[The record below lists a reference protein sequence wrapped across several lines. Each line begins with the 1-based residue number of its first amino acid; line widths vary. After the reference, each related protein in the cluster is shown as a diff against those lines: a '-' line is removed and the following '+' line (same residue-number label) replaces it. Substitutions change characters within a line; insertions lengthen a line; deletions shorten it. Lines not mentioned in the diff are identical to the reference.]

1 MVSRRTQLFGSLCAM
16 VFMVNF
22 GRLVFAP
29 LVEPLRADLG
39 ITAGF
44 AGLVVTLTWIGS
56 ASPRLPTG
64 YLLTKVPRHWVI
76 LTAGGILTGAAVVT
90 AQVTTPELLAG
101 AALLMGVASGAYFIA
116 ANPLVSELFPG
127 SVGRAI
133 GIHGTASQLAAVAA
147 PLVVSGVLL
156 VSDWRTV
163 FELIAVAAGAV
174 TIALFV
180 AARRTELPAAGSDDT
195 DFLGAARAQWPL
207 ILTGVAFIGTTGFV
221 WNGVFNFY
229 VTYLVEIKEFS
240 EPLSRNVLTIVF
252 AAGVP
257 AFLITGRLA
266 DRVPHVPLILT
277 ILGSFAAVLFALT
290 FAEGVAAVI
299 VVSVLLGYS
308 IHSLFPAL
316 DTYLLDSLP
325 DENRASAYAVY
336 SGTMMLVQATGSV
349 SVGTLTDAGY
359 HFDVVFRTFAVAMA
373 AILAVL
379 YVTHRLGWLPTGGN
393 QR

>member
-29 LVEPLRADLG
+29 LVEPLRADFA
-39 ITAGF
+39 ISAGF
-44 AGLVVTLTWIGS
+44 VGLVVTLTWIGS
-56 ASPRLPTG
+56 AAPRLPTG

-90 AQVTTPELLAG
+90 SLAPTPELLAVS
-101 AALLMGVASGAYFIA
+101 ALLMGIASGAYFIA
-116 ANPLVSELFPG
+116 ANPLVSELFPT

-133 GIHGTASQLAAVAA
+133 GVHGTASQLAAVAA
-147 PLVVSGVLL
+147 PLVVSAVLL

-163 FELIAVAAGAV
+163 FELIAVAAGLV
-174 TIALFV
+174 TVLLVV
-180 AARRTELPAAGSDDT
+180 AARRTDLPDAGSEDT

-207 ILTGVAFIGTTGFV
+207 IVTGVAFIGTTGFV

-229 VTYLVEIKEFS
+229 VTYLVEVKELS
-240 EPLSRNVLTIVF
+240 EPLSRNVLTVVF

-266 DRVPHVPLILT
+266 DRFPNVPLILT
-277 ILGSFAAVLFALT
+277 ILGAFAATLFVLT
-290 FAEGVAAVI
+290 FTTTLIGVVAVSI
-299 VVSVLLGYS
+299 LLGYV

-349 SVGTLTDAGY
+349 SVGTLTDAGLA
-359 HFDVVFRTFAVAMA
+359 FDDVFRGFAVGMA
-373 AILAVL
+373 AVLVVL
-379 YVTHRLGWLPTGGN
+379 YATHRLGWLPTN
-393 QR
+393 DPT

>member
-29 LVEPLRADLG
+29 LVEPLRTDFA
-39 ITAGF
+39 ISAGF
-44 AGLVVTLTWIGS
+44 VGLVVTLTWIGS
-56 ASPRLPTG
+56 AAPRLPTG

-90 AQVTTPELLAG
+90 SLAPTPELLAVS
-101 AALLMGVASGAYFIA
+101 ALLMGIASGAYFIA
-116 ANPLVSELFPG
+116 ANPLVSELFPT

-133 GIHGTASQLAAVAA
+133 GVHGTASQLAAVAA
-147 PLVVSGVLL
+147 PLVVSAVLL

-163 FELIAVAAGAV
+163 FELIAVAAGLV
-174 TIALFV
+174 TVLLVV
-180 AARRTELPAAGSDDT
+180 AARRTDLPDAGSEDT

-207 ILTGVAFIGTTGFV
+207 IVTGVAFIGTTGFV

-229 VTYLVEIKEFS
+229 VTYLVEVKELS
-240 EPLSRNVLTIVF
+240 EPLSRNVLTVVF

-266 DRVPHVPLILT
+266 DRFPNVPLILT
-277 ILGSFAAVLFALT
+277 ILGAFAATLFVLT
-290 FAEGVAAVI
+290 FTTTLIGVVAVSI
-299 VVSVLLGYS
+299 LLGYV

-349 SVGTLTDAGY
+349 SVGTLTDAGLA
-359 HFDVVFRTFAVAMA
+359 FDDVFRGFAVGMA
-373 AILAVL
+373 AVLVVL
-379 YVTHRLGWLPTGGN
+379 YATHRLGWLPTN
-393 QR
+393 DPT